1 MAEPAI
7 AKQPKKRLAVFLDG
21 TFNAVDDNTNVWRLK
36 SVCAAK
42 SEDGSDQFV
51 YYARGVNG
59 FYDLAAVPKSAPMC
73 GHFCCLGRSPLS
85 LAITSCGSSR
95 KRRL

>member
-1 MAEPAI
+1 MVEPAI

-42 SEDGSDQFV
+42 SDNF
-51 YYARGVNG
+51 A
-59 FYDLAAVPKSAPMC
+59 
-73 GHFCCLGRSPLS
+73 
-85 LAITSCGSSR
+85 
-95 KRRL
+95 